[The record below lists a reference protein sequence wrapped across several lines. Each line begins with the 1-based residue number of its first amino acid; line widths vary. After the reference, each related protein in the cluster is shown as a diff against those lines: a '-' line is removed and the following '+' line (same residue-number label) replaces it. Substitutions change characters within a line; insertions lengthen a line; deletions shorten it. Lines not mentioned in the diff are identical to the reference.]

1 MRRGADAMRANGLRK
16 WLASGLSMALLL
28 VTLGVGACASPL
40 SGANTNITAQPPER
54 LVTSDGASPTA
65 TGSTL
70 APTTIYAIGG
80 AGNLE
85 ALTTTTGATQWS
97 VHVGGQSF
105 SGQPSACLDSVMQGI
120 LFVTAVSS
128 AGGQCQGHVTA
139 IDLQTHKVLW
149 TTHLTVSYLAAQ
161 AGVVYVSDSTGVA
174 ALDARTDKRLW
185 HYDEPEAYPAGFDLS
200 ADVGYLS
207 YAQTAQ
213 NPAVDAIQLS
223 DGSRLWHS
231 VLAGAAYA
239 GPIYS
244 SDAQSVYVTTAT
256 LDPQNATGENYQI
269 TALNAATGQRVWGA
283 QLFGGNYDM
292 HVADGQVFVHTTGSD
307 VSGNLRVFNAQTGQ
321 ETANFGGSALRGC
334 VAFAPLITAIAVYAP
349 CSVPGR
355 FIAALDPHTGAQLWR
370 HPILSDFLAIG
381 GADGKVVYAEA
392 QGDSPITYALR
403 SSNGITIWRHPGSLA
418 TATAGVALFVTGLT
432 LYAYDG
438 ATGRPLWKNTTL
450 GSKAQTL
457 AA

>member
-1 MRRGADAMRANGLRK
+1 MVSQVSYSRSLRI
-16 WLASGLSMALLL
+16 ALLL
-28 VTLGVGACASPL
+28 LGLAILLASLAACASPL
-40 SGANTNITAQPPER
+40 SGANANATAQPPER
-54 LVTSDGASPTA
+54 LGTGGGVSPTA
-65 TGSTL
+65 TSSSL
-70 APTTIYAIGG
+70 VPTTIYAIGG
-80 AGNLE
+80 TGNLE

-97 VHVGGQSF
+97 VHIGGQSF
-105 SGQPSACLDSVMQGI
+105 SDQPGDCLDSVMQGI

-128 AGGQCQGHVTA
+128 TGGQCQGHVTA
-139 IDLQTHKVLW
+139 IDLQTHATLW

-207 YAQTAQ
+207 YAQTTQ
-213 NPAVDAIQLS
+213 NPAVDAIQLG
-223 DGSRLWHS
+223 DGSRLWNS
-231 VLAGAAYA
+231 VLSGAPYA

-256 LDPQNATGENYQI
+256 LNPQNATGANYQI
-269 TALNAATGQRVWGA
+269 TALNAATGQRAWGT
-283 QLFGGNYDM
+283 QLFGGNFDM
-292 HVADGQVFVHTTGSD
+292 RVADGQVFVHTTGSD

-321 ETANFGGSALRGC
+321 ETANFGGNALRGC
-334 VAFAPLITAIAVYAP
+334 VAFAPLITATAVYAP

-355 FIAALDPHTGAQLWR
+355 FIVALDPHTGAQLWR
-370 HPILSDFLAIG
+370 HPIQSDFLAVD
-381 GADGKVVYAEA
+381 GADGKVVYAESL
-392 QGDSPITYALR
+392 GDSPITYALR
-403 SSNGITIWRHPGSLA
+403 SSNGITIWRHSGSLA
-418 TATAGVALFVTGLT
+418 AATAGVALFVNGAT

-438 ATGRPLWKNTTL
+438 ATGRALWKNTTL
-450 GSKAQTL
+450 GSKAQAL